1 MSSITSDILDRYAS
15 ILDTRAVIVER
26 DATHAA
32 VDAFQEHLP
41 RGLWIVAV
49 DDNTW
54 EVAGQALGAE
64 FDARDLSWQ
73 RWDVP
78 LHDGEEHPMCDDD
91 RVEAFQS
98 ALADAGASAGIA
110 VGSGT
115 INDIVKMATYRVG
128 IPAGCIGTAPSMNGF
143 TSAISAILSDGV
155 KTTQPCHAPVVV
167 AADIDV
173 MAESPQRMV
182 QSGLGDLISKPVS
195 NSDWGMSHILN
206 GTPHSAEA
214 MEIIEAGA
222 AMLEGVAPKLPEK
235 DRDAVAGLTESLMLS
250 GFAMAVAGS
259 SSPASGG
266 EHLISHFIDMTAHA
280 YDLTYDFHGCQVGV
294 GTLTSAHFYE
304 RFLAMSPED
313 VDIEAAVARHLPWDE
328 YDAMLRDRFDVLYDA
343 VVKHAE
349 PGYPSADEL
358 RSRLQKVV
366 DEWDDIRSAVRA
378 TLRTRQQIEDELAS
392 CGAPIRFSQLG
403 VERDR
408 AWRAIVHSKDI
419 RNRYTILHL
428 AWELGTLEEWAD
440 EALEILWE

>member
-1 MSSITSDILDRYAS
+1 MSDITNNILQRYAA
-15 ILDTRAVIVER
+15 ILDTRSVIVEKN
-26 DATHAA
+26 AISPT
-32 VDAFQEHLP
+32 VDAFEEHLP
-41 RGLWIVAV
+41 AGLWLVAV
-49 DDNTW
+49 DENTW
-54 EVAGQALGAE
+54 RVAGEALVAE
-64 FDARDLSWQ
+64 MNARGLDVQ
-73 RWDVP
+73 RWDAP

-91 RVEAFQS
+91 RCEAFQV
-98 ALADAGASAGIA
+98 AIDETGAAAGIA

-115 INDIVKMATYRVG
+115 LNDIVKMATYRAGV
-128 IPAGCIGTAPSMNGF
+128 PAACYATAPSMNGY

-155 KTTQPCHAPVVV
+155 KTTQPCHAPIVVS
-167 AADIDV
+167 ADIDV

-206 GTPHSAEA
+206 GTPHSAQA

-222 AMLEGVAPKLPEK
+222 AMLDGVAPELPNK

-280 YDLTYDFHGCQVGV
+280 YDLPYDFHGCQVGV

-304 RFLAMSPED
+304 KFLAMKASD
-313 VDIEAAVARHLPWDE
+313 VDVDAAVARLQPWDE
-328 YDAMLRDRFDVLYDA
+328 YDALLRDRFGVLYDA
-343 VVKHAE
+343 VVKHAQ
-349 PGYPSADEL
+349 PGYPSPEDL
-358 RSRLQKVV
+358 RARLQLLIEK
-366 DEWDDIRSAVRA
+366 WDDIRTAVKA

-392 CGAPIRFSQLG
+392 CGAPIRFSHLG
-403 VERDR
+403 IDRDR
-408 AWRAIVHSKDI
+408 ALRSVIHSKDI

-428 AWELGTLEEWAD
+428 AWELGTLEQWGE
-440 EALEILWE
+440 EALDILWE